1 MQHSRVTKCT
11 WAPARDFTAWTGRT
25 AGTTNARTSRWD
37 FCVFQSLTTQL
48 ARLLSSK
55 RYRGR
60 SIPNRGRF
68 IPNSLCCQLFHRL
81 LSSRQSLVSHLD
93 IRHSI
98 SFLGKA
104 FLSNRIF
111 VVDNWSLITDR
122 WNKFN
127 RWSCL
132 LYIHLDA

>member
-1 MQHSRVTKCT
+1 MRHSRVTKCT

-37 FCVFQSLTTQL
+37 FCVFQSLTTRQC
-48 ARLLSSK
+48 RLLSSN
-55 RYRGR
+55 RYRGQL
-60 SIPNRGRF
+60 
-68 IPNSLCCQLFHRL
+68 IPNSPDSPCQLFHRL
-81 LSSRQSLVSHLD
+81 LDLLSSRQSLESHLD
-93 IRHSI
+93 IHHSI